1 MKPKPSTTLIALWSI
16 WPSPKSLNSG
26 YSTAPT
32 TIIPATKQAARKA
45 NRMTKRRPIRDM
57 AGLRHCERSDKAI
70 HPAACW
76 DMDCFVASL
85 PCANASRLSRA
96 MTGTLFS
103 IRHRHG
109 AQRLALARGQFFGL
123 RLQLAAGGE
132 DVAATRRADRRRV
145 AGVEDIFGELFD
157 LLPLRALIL
166 GARPRIERDQIDFR
180 RNALEQ
186 LHQKLG
192 VIHGVVD
199 ALEHHI
205 FEGDAARIG

>member
-32 TIIPATKQAARKA
+32 TIIPATKPAARKA

-57 AGLRHCERSDKAI
+57 AGLRRCARSEAI

-76 DMDCFVASL
+76 EMDCFVASL
-85 PCANASRLSRA
+85 LCANASRLSRA
-96 MTGTLFS
+96 MTATLFS

-109 AQRLALARGQFFGL
+109 AQRLALAPGQFFGL

-132 DVAATRRADRRRV
+132 DVAATRRADRRGV
-145 AGVEDIFGELFD
+145 AGVEDIFGEFFD
-157 LLPLRALIL
+157 LLPLRALVFR
-166 GARPRIERDQIDFR
+166 ARPRVERNQIDLG
-180 RNALEQ
+180 RNALQQ
-186 LHQKLG
+186 LHQELG
-192 VIHGVVD
+192 V
-199 ALEHHI
+199 
-205 FEGDAARIG
+205 